1 MMLKTT
7 KKSSLTITCSAIDD
21 DDVNAGVDDSDNDKD
36 DSYPDDF
43 FIAYL
48 F

>member
-1 MMLKTT
+1 MTT
-7 KKSSLTITCSAIDD
+7 KKSSLTITCTAIDD
-21 DDVNAGVDDSDNDKD
+21 DDVNAGVDDGDNDED
-36 DSYPDDF
+36 NRYPDDF

>member
-1 MMLKTT
+1 MMLMTT

-21 DDVNAGVDDSDNDKD
+21 DDVNAGIDDSDNDED
-36 DSYPDDF
+36 DSYPEDF

>member
-1 MMLKTT
+1 MMLMTT

-36 DSYPDDF
+36 DIYPDDF